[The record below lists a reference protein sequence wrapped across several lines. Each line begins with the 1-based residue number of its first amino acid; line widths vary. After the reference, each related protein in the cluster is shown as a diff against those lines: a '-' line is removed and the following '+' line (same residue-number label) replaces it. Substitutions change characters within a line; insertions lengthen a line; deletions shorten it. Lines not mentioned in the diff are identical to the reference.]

1 MTEILVSFFLDGS
14 SFARECLVSFFFG
27 SSLERAYLV
36 SSFFFGSSLIATLVA
51 TFEVLL
57 FRLEVFVSFFGAIG
71 EASITVDMRRD
82 CEDASFTGKLIIL
95 FSLSVTISIN
105 LSFSCSCN
113 AETYS
118 N

>member
-36 SSFFFGSSLIATLVA
+36 SFFFGSSLIATLVA

-113 AETYS
+113 VETYS